1 MYNTFPYIVKNITN
15 LHVGSGNTNYGIV
28 DKEIQRDTAG
38 NLPIIHASSL
48 KGALREHM
56 TRNLKASN
64 SQEDGNGLSCAGRF
78 KLRIIFGAEGN
89 DQTQEDQNT
98 DRQEEKPPCM
108 EKIAK
113 LPEQGMMRF
122 YDARLVFVPMRSDVA
137 PFFHVTSIGT
147 LRDAFQW
154 LDSLGIENLSP
165 LPDDSEST
173 HDYIEHSQK
182 AFVEDFECKPMPEEL
197 KQAVKP
203 IKELFGIDRI
213 AVMSE
218 ESFQTLLDSL
228 PVIARNKLDNGKS
241 INLWYEEVL
250 PRQSVLLTAISQYE
264 LLDPS
269 DEKDFEKAYKKLH
282 DTVQNDLIQVGANA
296 SIGYGLCRF
305 NVLGDKR

>member
-1 MYNTFPYIVKNITN
+1 MYKTFPYVLQTVTN

-38 NLPIIHASSL
+38 NLPVIHASSL

-56 TRNLKASN
+56 TRNMKASN
-64 SQEDGNGLSCAGRF
+64 PQEEGYALSCTSRF
-78 KLRIIFGAEGN
+78 KLRVIFGADGD
-89 DQTQEDQNT
+89 DQTKKDQKT
-98 DRQEEKPPCM
+98 DRQEEKKECM

-122 YDARLVFVPMRSDVA
+122 FDARLVFVPMRSDVT

-147 LRDAFQW
+147 LQDAFGW
-154 LDSLGIENLSP
+154 LASLGIDNLPS
-165 LPDDSEST
+165 LSYDSESNA
-173 HDYIEHSQK
+173 DYIEHPQK
-182 AFVEDFECKPMPEEL
+182 AFVEDFECEPMPKQL
-197 KQAVKP
+197 KQDIKP

-241 INLWYEEVL
+241 VNLWYEEVL
-250 PRQSVLLTAISQYE
+250 PRQSVLITAVSQYE

-269 DEKDFEKAYKKLH
+269 DRKDFEKAYKKLH
-282 DTVQNDLIQVGANA
+282 GTLQNDMIQVGANA

-305 NVLGDKR
+305 NVLGEVR